1 MCDFSFDGQNYP
13 ERSNKE
19 CIGRSP
25 GSDKFG
31 LEYTNKNAR
40 SRVFLWLQFG
50 TTDRLEGKFYRYMT
64 MKRFT
69 FLSICVRN
77 VSLIVLK
84 QEQGWKYN

>member
-1 MCDFSFDGQNYP
+1 MDRTIQNAVTKNAVWLINIIA
-13 ERSNKE
+13 ES
-19 CIGRSP
+19 
-25 GSDKFG
+25 G

-64 MKRFT
+64 MKKFT